1 MNKSNTVLILISVA
15 FVVVLTACGGTAGAP
30 LPTPT
35 TAESARPTR
44 TPRPAADNPQPT
56 TQPTRP
62 TVANPQPTTAPT
74 TASEGTIIRPPPT
87 NNQTGL
93 TSLGNVQVEMSIEGI
108 IKTEGQADES
118 IRIVMQEIRLQNG
131 NQSFVIESTTPD
143 QGVERISYFLIDGET
158 FQYVERGDD
167 RTCFSVSGSDLFTG
181 SIITPESLIGDLKE
195 ATLAERGVQVN
206 GFTTDRYTF
215 SLDEQS
221 LGYQGQ
227 ASGEIWVASSPNIV
241 VRHIGTL
248 NGSFGGIAV
257 EEGGTI
263 LPQSTG
269 SLSWKYNVT
278 QIAANTTITL
288 PETCTQ
294 QQAAGADIPLPPNIS
309 NQLRTNDVISFE
321 ASDTAANIAQF
332 YQTEMVAKGWQAGAV
347 TQYGDTYQLTFT
359 KDSRTATITIS
370 TTDNRTQV
378 IIFLGL

>member
-1 MNKSNTVLILISVA
+1 MNKSNTVLILISIA
-15 FVVVLTACGGTAGAP
+15 FVVVLTACGDTAGVP
-30 LPTPT
+30 PPTPT

-44 TPRPAADNPQPT
+44 TPRPAA
-56 TQPTRP
+56 
-62 TVANPQPTTAPT
+62 ANTQPTTAPT
-74 TASEGTIIRPPPT
+74 AASEGTIIRPPPT

-93 TSLGNVQVEMSIEGI
+93 TTLGNVQVEMSLEGT
-108 IKTEGQADES
+108 IKTEGQTDES

-131 NQSFVIESTTPD
+131 NSRLVIESTTPD
-143 QGVERISYFLIDGET
+143 QGISRISYFLIDGET
-158 FQYVERGDD
+158 FQYTERGDE
-167 RTCFSVSGSDLFTG
+167 RTCISVSGSDFFTG
-181 SIITPESLIGDLKE
+181 SMLTPESLIGDLKE

-215 SLDEQS
+215 SLNEQS

-257 EEGGTI
+257 EEGGEI

-269 SLSWKYNVT
+269 NLSWKYNVT
-278 QIAANTTITL
+278 QIAQTPTITL

-309 NQLRTNDVISFE
+309 NQLRTNDMISFE

-332 YQTEMVAKGWQAGAV
+332 YQTEMVAKGWQAGTV

-359 KDSRTATITIS
+359 KDGRTATITIS